1 WRSLIVDE
9 NDAALITDGNNCIVC
24 PSRNGTHSDTKHGA
38 RNCARHHVLRSGLI
52 RIMPARCHVPG
63 NRFPPQ
69 KGGTKL
75 IQSTA
80 IICRE
85 FPASN
90 EGNYAGISGMN
101 RLSYPF
107 CREKQAMSHLP
118 GNWQSQI

>member
-1 WRSLIVDE
+1 
-9 NDAALITDGNNCIVC
+9 
-24 PSRNGTHSDTKHGA
+24 
-38 RNCARHHVLRSGLI
+38 
-52 RIMPARCHVPG
+52 MPWTG
-63 NRFPPQ
+63 NRFSPQ

-101 RLSYPF
+101 RWSYLF
-107 CREKQAMSHLP
+107 CREKQAMSHLA
-118 GNWQSQI
+118 GNWAISNREYMADFDKKGAALCSAFLFRNFCFTRRLSVSPELP